1 MSSDESEAPGEANMW
16 QWLFEL
22 AYHHE
27 IADTLLEVGGV
38 RLLDDCSATCENV
51 FDVNVYVEETCRFP
65 RSSELPRAVTED
77 VGMPSRA
84 SVAAVA
90 RRWLGPSD
98 LDDPFLCCGAHADE
112 FLEHEGHVP
121 GGADVLRRRLTEF
134 VGGCARRRGGSSAV
148 EL

>member
-1 MSSDESEAPGEANMW
+1 MTHCW
-16 QWLFEL
+16 K
-22 AYHHE
+22 
-27 IADTLLEVGGV
+27 LEVYV
-38 RLLDDCSATCENV
+38 CWTTVLRHARTF

-65 RSSELPRAVTED
+65 RSSELPRAVTVN

-121 GGADVLRRRLTEF
+121 GGADMPRRRPTELA
-134 VGGCARRRGGSSAV
+134 GGCARRRGGSSAV